1 MSKMSRRIVVDA
13 SVAQSAGNSTH
24 PTSRMCREFLLD
36 MLIICHKVVLTQD
49 ISTEWRNH
57 ASSFSVNWL
66 AAMRAKR
73 KVVSVHPDDDGTY
86 GGQIQA
92 VPDVT
97 VQQIAAM
104 EKDLLLILAAL
115 ETDSLI
121 ASCDS
126 KARALFVQAA
136 REIEEIRN
144 IIWVNPNKENDSCS
158 QWLKSGARHAA
169 ERSLGAPTD
178 F

>member
-1 MSKMSRRIVVDA
+1 MDA

-49 ISTEWRNH
+49 IAIEWRNH
-57 ASSFSVNWL
+57 ASSFSVTWL

-73 KVVSVHPDDDGTY
+73 KVVSVHPEDDGTY
-86 GGQIQA
+86 GARIQTA
-92 VPDVT
+92 SGFT

-115 ETDSLI
+115 ETDGLI

-126 KARALFVQAA
+126 RARALFAQAA
-136 REIEEIRN
+136 RELEEIRN
-144 IIWVNPNKENDSCS
+144 VIWVNPNKETDSCGD
-158 QWLKSGARHAA
+158 WLKSGARHAP
-169 ERSLGAPTD
+169 ERSLGASTD
-178 F
+178 S